1 MNLITLE
8 ITRTRKH
15 KPEEDLKT
23 LYYYRKG
30 VLKIE
35 FVDNSRLGLYA
46 GEYVFI
52 KKYDRDRDQFLIED
66 SDGDKSWTDMVVP
79 IRPSIDGHELY
90 HTSFPLLVSSN
101 FKDGCIV
108 SYRTRN
114 GFSSLKKEIRV
125 CCTEYK
131 LYNEGGILNLDN
143 IPKCFN
149 FALGYSDSIAQTFNS
164 DIKYE

>member
-1 MNLITLE
+1 M
-8 ITRTRKH
+8 TRTRRK
-15 KPEEDLKT
+15 KLEEDLKT

-35 FVDNSRLGLYA
+35 FVSNSKLGLYA
-46 GEYVFI
+46 DEYVFI
-52 KKYDRDRDQFLIED
+52 RKYCKERDQFLIED
-66 SDGDKSWTDMVVP
+66 RDGDKSWTDMVVP

-90 HTSFPLLVSSN
+90 HTSFPLLVSLN

-125 CCTEYK
+125 CCLEYELFKDGK
-131 LYNEGGILNLDN
+131 LNTDS
-143 IPKCFN
+143 IPRSFN
-149 FALGYSDSIAQTFNS
+149 FALGYSDGIAQTFNNEV
-164 DIKYE
+164 KYEQ